1 MSDNYAREIVRW
13 ALTEVR
19 NVSEPACNPPGRD
32 ANWGA
37 MIRSFA
43 AVAALAATHVCAVPL
58 VAQAHAAHAEQLGR
72 VRFTT
77 SSDVAA
83 RSGVEHGVA
92 YLHSCWYEKAA
103 EAFTAAAA
111 ADSSCAMAFWGQA
124 MSLLHPLWTPPST
137 ADARVAIVAIDR
149 GLAAAKSTRERDY
162 LGAIRAY
169 YADYDRT
176 DPGTRLGRYAAALDT
191 VRRRNPSD
199 REAAIFYALA
209 LIAVGQANATDTTFT
224 DQKRADSILEPLYRL
239 EPEHPGLAHYL
250 IHTNDVPQLARHGL
264 PAARRYAAIA
274 PDVPHAQHMPS
285 HIFTRL
291 GLWDDAIASNTRS
304 AAAAR
309 VYEVERG
316 LTAMWDQ
323 RTHALDYLTY
333 AYLQQGRNTA
343 ARRVAAEAAAAPA
356 GFPAGSLPHE
366 YAGAAI
372 PARVALERSAWDE
385 AARLAVHPAP
395 QWPAAEGITHFARAT
410 RAARGHH
417 SAAARQELLELARID
432 SALTASGG
440 PQAYW
445 AGQVAIQL
453 LAAKAWLDL
462 VMGDTAAAILHA
474 RQAADREDGT
484 QKHPVT
490 PGPVLPARELEGD
503 LLLSVGKPTE
513 AAQAYA
519 ATLALS
525 PNRARSLFGLARA
538 AERTGD
544 MATARAK
551 YREFLDLMAKGDG
564 ARPEV
569 AIARR
574 AVASR

>member
-43 AVAALAATHVCAVPL
+43 AVTALAATHVCAVPL

-72 VRFTT
+72 VRFAT
-77 SSDVAA
+77 SCRGAA
-83 RSGVEHGVA
+83 QSGVEHGVA
-92 YLHSCWYEKAA
+92 YLHSFWYEQAA
-103 EAFTAAAA
+103 EAFTTAAA

-137 ADARVAIVAIDR
+137 ADARVAILAIDR

-176 DPGTRLGRYAAALDT
+176 DPGTRLGRYALAMDT
-191 VRRRNPSD
+191 VRRHSPSD

-209 LIAVGQANATDTTFT
+209 LIAVGQANATDTSFT
-224 DQKRADSILEPLYRL
+224 YQKRADSILEPLFRL
-239 EPEHPGLAHYL
+239 EPAHPGLAHYL

-264 PAARRYAAIA
+264 PAAQRYAAIA

-309 VYEVERG
+309 AYEVERG
-316 LTAMWDQ
+316 LNGMWDQ
-323 RTHALDYLTY
+323 RTHALDYLAY
-333 AYLQQGRNTA
+333 AYLQQGRDT
-343 ARRVAAEAAAAPA
+343 
-356 GFPAGSLPHE
+356 
-366 YAGAAI
+366 
-372 PARVALERSAWDE
+372 
-385 AARLAVHPAP
+385 AARLAVRPAP
-395 QWPAAEGITHFARAT
+395 EWPAAEAITHFARAIG
-410 RAARGHH
+410 AAR
-417 SAAARQELLELARID
+417 SSDTALARREIV
-432 SALTASGG
+432 ALAQVESTLTVSGG
-440 PQAYW
+440 PQVYW
-445 AGQVAIQL
+445 AGQVAIQR
-453 LAAKAWLDL
+453 LAARAYGAML
-462 VMGDTAAAILHA
+462 V
-474 RQAADREDGT
+474 
-484 QKHPVT
+484 
-490 PGPVLPARELEGD
+490 
-503 LLLSVGKPTE
+503 
-513 AAQAYA
+513 
-519 ATLALS
+519 LS
-525 PNRARSLFGLARA
+525 PNRARSLFGLAHA
-538 AERTGD
+538 AELTGD
-544 MATARAK
+544 MATALAK
-551 YREFLDLMAKGDG
+551 YQEFLTLMAKADG
-564 ARPEV
+564 GRPEI